1 MATTDT
7 TTEHIVVEQDGAILK
22 VRMNRPE
29 KKNALT
35 VAMYEA
41 LVAALKRLDD
51 EDGLR
56 VLYITGTADC
66 FTSGNDVMDFMMNP
80 PASDDSPVAQ
90 FLRGIATAR
99 KPIVAAVNGL
109 AIGIGTTMLLHCDLA
124 YAAKSA
130 KFQMPFVNL
139 GLCPEA
145 ASSFLLP
152 QIMGHQRA
160 AELLLLGQKF
170 DADKAYDVGILN
182 AIHDDGE
189 LEEKA
194 LAAAQAL
201 AEQPPASIRLSKSLM
216 KRGTAAA
223 IEDCMREEGKEFMER
238 LTSPEAGEAF
248 AAFAE
253 RRKPDFSQFS

>member
-1 MATTDT
+1 MATADT
-7 TTEHIVVEQDGAILK
+7 TTDHIVVEQDGAILK
-22 VRMNRPE
+22 VQMNRAN

-41 LVAALKRLDD
+41 LVAALKQLDD

-56 VLYITGTADC
+56 VMLITGTADC

-80 PASDDSPVAQ
+80 PSSEDSPVAQ

-130 KFQMPFVNL
+130 TFQMPFVNL

-145 ASSFLLP
+145 ASSYLLP

-170 DADKAYDVGILN
+170 NADKAYEMGILN
-182 AIHDDGE
+182 AITEDD
-189 LEEKA
+189 A
-194 LAAAQAL
+194 LAATALEAAQAL
-201 AEQPPASIRLSKSLM
+201 AAQPPASVRLSKELM
-216 KRGTAAA
+216 KRPYAAMT
-223 IEDCMREEGKEFMER
+223 EQVMKDEGAEFMQR
-238 LTSPEAGEAF
+238 LTSPEAAEAF
-248 AAFAE
+248 TAFAE